1 MGRGLLDRL
10 SQRTW
15 KTLEDVGR
23 RGWKMWGSLAK
34 SLGRRVFDLKKKKSF
49 FFFFKFENHVFQAIS
64 RGFPTSSSNVFQRL
78 PTSSICLETIC
89 GDGITKPYIC
99 AWRHPSSNSQ
109 GRNAT
114 HKTIQI
120 QRSSCDVIFWPP
132 PGGGPAEPFLGGVQ
146 HQVGPRGRRCDPDV
160 AGVSRVGESPK
171 AITRPIGWVRG
182 IPLNYR

>member
-1 MGRGLLDRL
+1 MGWCGAGEGWEGGGGEGLMGREDIKS

-23 RGWKMWGSLAK
+23 RCWKTWGSLAK

-78 PTSSICLETIC
+78 PTSSICVETIC
-89 GDGITKPYIC
+89 GDGITKPYIF

-109 GRNAT
+109 CRNAT

-120 QRSSCDVIFWPP
+120 QRYQSGSSCLSVH
-132 PGGGPAEPFLGGVQ
+132 V
-146 HQVGPRGRRCDPDV
+146 
-160 AGVSRVGESPK
+160 
-171 AITRPIGWVRG
+171 
-182 IPLNYR
+182 

>member
-1 MGRGLLDRL
+1 MGLMGREDIKS

-23 RGWKMWGSLAK
+23 RCWKTWGSLAK

-78 PTSSICLETIC
+78 PTSSICVETIC
-89 GDGITKPYIC
+89 GDGITKPYIF

-114 HKTIQI
+114 HKTKQI
-120 QRSSCDVIFWPP
+120 QRSSCDVSFFLC
-132 PGGGPAEPFLGGVQ
+132 GGPSGGAPQQGQFWGGVQ
-146 HQVGPRGRRCDPDV
+146 HQVGPTG
-160 AGVSRVGESPK
+160 S
-171 AITRPIGWVRG
+171 W
-182 IPLNYR
+182 L